1 MMQRAQI
8 RPAPAYKPAPFNPDR
23 DKARGGY
30 SLSALEARI
39 RDCDLQPLWRDR
51 ADLSVAYYDGKQ
63 LTELQK
69 AQCVADGL
77 EPRSTNLIGRVIN
90 GVLGQ
95 EARSRGDV
103 KLEADSGEI
112 ADMVD
117 VLNLA
122 FKEAQRES
130 YAAMAVSAAY
140 GSQVKAGLG
149 WVEVSRD
156 RDPLNYPYRVVDV
169 HRNEM
174 WYDWRA
180 KDFLLRD
187 AWWLVRKQ
195 WHELDELVQSMPQ
208 HANILEMMANG
219 WEGWGL
225 GDWFDQYDHE
235 TLGEMTRAHDDYR
248 RFRVRSNEWF
258 DSARKRV
265 KLYEVWYKVPAVGVS
280 LKLSPTRRV
289 LYDETN
295 ALHVEAV
302 SRGIVKVEKV
312 QTRQI
317 RRALFAGPYRLSD
330 EGTTRRNFPYVPFFA
345 FRDDEDGSPYGLVEG
360 MKSPQDEYNERR
372 LRIQWLLKARQV
384 TVDND
389 ALDLEFNSWDD
400 LANNV
405 MRPDMLLV
413 LNAAR
418 RNAQGVKVESNLQ
431 LQNEQVAVMQDAKQL
446 IQDVPGVYS
455 SQLGN
460 APAGVT
466 SGIALSSLV
475 EQGIVAMGE
484 LNDNYRNARRL
495 VFENL
500 LELVIEDHSDA
511 DLHVMLGEGTSRR
524 VVVLNTLDKNGQPVN
539 MVKDASV
546 RVGLSDVPDSPAA
559 RLQNQQ
565 QLATIISSLKNNPQA
580 VVALT
585 PAYLELTNMDSE
597 TKRQVI
603 EDLRKMSGLPP
614 PGDRA
619 ARAQQAQQ
627 AEQQA
632 AQQAQVAQAM
642 QAATIKEA
650 QAKAETEETQG
661 VLNIAK
667 ADQIYAQIGQQARG
681 EEEDDEVG
689 RATDEAIAESVGG
702 GR

>member
-1 MMQRAQI
+1 
-8 RPAPAYKPAPFNPDR
+8 
-23 DKARGGY
+23 
-30 SLSALEARI
+30 
-39 RDCDLQPLWRDR
+39 
-51 ADLSVAYYDGKQ
+51 
-63 LTELQK
+63 
-69 AQCVADGL
+69 
-77 EPRSTNLIGRVIN
+77 
-90 GVLGQ
+90 
-95 EARSRGDV
+95 
-103 KLEADSGEI
+103 
-112 ADMVD
+112 
-117 VLNLA
+117 
-122 FKEAQRES
+122 
-130 YAAMAVSAAY
+130 
-140 GSQVKAGLG
+140 
-149 WVEVSRD
+149 
-156 RDPLNYPYRVVDV
+156 
-169 HRNEM
+169 
-174 WYDWRA
+174 
-180 KDFLLRD
+180 
-187 AWWLVRKQ
+187 
-195 WHELDELVQSMPQ
+195 
-208 HANILEMMANG
+208 
-219 WEGWGL
+219 
-225 GDWFDQYDHE
+225 
-235 TLGEMTRAHDDYR
+235 
-248 RFRVRSNEWF
+248 
-258 DSARKRV
+258 
-265 KLYEVWYKVPAVGVS
+265 
-280 LKLSPTRRV
+280 
-289 LYDETN
+289 
-295 ALHVEAV
+295 
-302 SRGIVKVEKV
+302 
-312 QTRQI
+312 
-317 RRALFAGPYRLSD
+317 
-330 EGTTRRNFPYVPFFA
+330 
-345 FRDDEDGSPYGLVEG
+345 

-627 AEQQA
+627 AKQQA